1 MADAAA
7 ANLTTH
13 SSDKHEPLD
22 NNSHRHEEADG
33 GGDVAPPIEQLFR
46 KRKAS
51 KASLRRTASSSSA
64 ASLEEP
70 ADSGAGEPEDELDLQ
85 YVALLRL
92 HSFGGVVAIWRSLI
106 ARGREILA
114 GTRALQRTRT
124 KRPGVTTVAT
134 RSSATSLGPTPDNE
148 KSIGATLSGTF
159 TQQTG
164 VQEVN
169 VQMCVCVCGAG
180 VLLMCMRIYRALD
193 RGGIR
198 EEYIKQRMKD
208 VLPELQEEDDA
219 DTTSSSSATKAAAL
233 TPDDALYQIPEHLK
247 LATKPPNDEDESSA
261 SSVGQL
267 LNGVVEIE
275 LPIEYKQ
282 KNIEETE
289 KARREFLA
297 SRKNRGSASSSAGG
311 QHFPRHFGSGGG
323 GGGGGGE
330 QRRDYKRRRDEDS
343 ATDEMV
349 YERFKKRYRF

>member
-1 MADAAA
+1 MVRE
-7 ANLTTH
+7 NQRT
-13 SSDKHEPLD
+13 
-22 NNSHRHEEADG
+22 NSTC
-33 GGDVAPPIEQLFR
+33 
-46 KRKAS
+46 S
-51 KASLRRTASSSSA
+51 TSLCLACT
-64 ASLEEP
+64 
-70 ADSGAGEPEDELDLQ
+70 
-85 YVALLRL
+85 RL
-92 HSFGGVVAIWRSLI
+92 VGLWRSLI